1 VATATNDHPSA
12 SDWTIS
18 TVDSTTISCAGRCT
32 GNTEC
37 IVPAMVNG
45 MANNDPSK
53 STCVAVDAA
62 PCPTTCTA
70 DTQACIKG
78 ACVNILLPQKA
89 QDLVEGIG
97 LFVNARRNS
106 AGQLV
111 LVYYDREQGDLK
123 MATGSAGSWQVTLVD
138 GNDATT
144 DVGQF
149 ASVALAADDS
159 VHVAYVDAISDRLL
173 YKHVAGGAVPM
184 SPDVVDDGARA
195 DGPHSVGGGANLAL
209 DSNGAPRIVYQDQQL
224 ADLEVATNGGSWAHM
239 DLQTGI
245 AGYGFYPHQLFVDGK
260 LYMTEFVYDRQNGP
274 GSPLGT
280 FQVSVSAP

>member
-1 VATATNDHPSA
+1 
-12 SDWTIS
+12 
-18 TVDSTTISCAGRCT
+18 
-32 GNTEC
+32 
-37 IVPAMVNG
+37 MVNN
-45 MANNDPSK
+45 MPNNDPSK
-53 STCVAVDAA
+53 STCVAVDAQ
-62 PCPTTCTA
+62 PCTA
-70 DTQACIKG
+70 TCSATQACIAKT
-78 ACVNILLPQKA
+78 CTNVLQPQKA
-89 QDLVEGIG
+89 VDLVEGTG
-97 LFVNARRNS
+97 LFVQARRNS
-106 AGQLV
+106 QGQLV
-111 LVYYDREQGDLK
+111 LVYYDHAQGDLK
-123 MATGSAGSWQVTLVD
+123 MAVGSPGAWQVSFID
-138 GNDATT
+138 GNDPAT

-260 LYMTEFVYDRQNGP
+260 LYFTEFVYDRQNGP
-274 GSPLGT
+274 GASLGT